1 MKKYIIYLLIMMFSA
16 MGAQAQDSY
25 LKGALERMA
34 RNKAFAMTQSGEKST
49 VDDTTQWSWKKFSF
63 KTFKKNE
70 FLKEIEKIRT
80 AYQRDCNEPATDF
93 YYMVDGN
100 NNPFE
105 TWINFAI
112 SVGNDLIMVGNFSA
126 YSVLINRQQMGQTG
140 MRRVCAIEWGNI
152 VENRQINEKGYEGNI
167 YIVEGKFPLNKHRV
181 ATEINQQ
188 NYKAT
193 QYTGDLVIP
202 KDTIDEK
209 AAPKEETKKEKEEVP
224 NEQLTKMLKDAQ
236 SNLKGNF
243 EIIGKRDPELWD
255 RGYFISYK
263 DETDMY
269 VEPILVATNG
279 TSFSYK
285 HDLKDITIGRVRALM
300 KDGTICSAWI
310 DIPFVPGEIA
320 ELSVHNGYYSLTGS
334 SFYQQWVKEESKNLK
349 DWDERKYTEYALNN
363 IHSPGIIC
371 YLFYQ
376 HLIKCSSNQK
386 KIFKALPTTQQEN
399 HVGRFIKKYMN
410 NKL

>member
-1 MKKYIIYLLIMMFSA
+1 
-16 MGAQAQDSY
+16 
-25 LKGALERMA
+25 MA

-49 VDDTTQWSWKKFSF
+49 VDDATQWSWKKFSF

-70 FLKEIEKIRT
+70 FLKEIEKIRI
-80 AYQRDCNEPATDF
+80 AYQRDCNESATDF

-100 NNPFE
+100 NNPLE
-105 TWINFAI
+105 TWINFDI

-167 YIVEGKFPLNKHRV
+167 YIVEGMFPLNKRHV
-181 ATEINQQ
+181 ADEIKQQ
-188 NYKAT
+188 SYKAT
-193 QYTGDLVIP
+193 QLTGDL
-202 KDTIDEK
+202 
-209 AAPKEETKKEKEEVP
+209 APIETKEEKEEVP

-236 SNLKGNF
+236 TNLKGNF

-279 TSFSYK
+279 TNFSYK

-334 SFYQQWVKEESKNLK
+334 SFYKQWVQEESKNHK
-349 DWDERKYTEYALNN
+349 DWDERKYTEYALSN

-376 HLIKCSSNQK
+376 HLIKSASNQK

>member
-1 MKKYIIYLLIMMFSA
+1 MFSTI
-16 MGAQAQDSY
+16 GAQAQDSY

-49 VDDTTQWSWKKFSF
+49 VDDATQWSWKKFSF

-70 FLKEIEKIRT
+70 FLKEIEKIRI
-80 AYQRDCNEPATDF
+80 AYQRDCNESATDF

-100 NNPFE
+100 NNPLE
-105 TWINFAI
+105 TWINFDI

-167 YIVEGKFPLNKHRV
+167 YIVEGMFPLNKRHV
-181 ATEINQQ
+181 ADEIKQQ
-188 NYKAT
+188 SYKAT
-193 QYTGDLVIP
+193 QLTGDL
-202 KDTIDEK
+202 
-209 AAPKEETKKEKEEVP
+209 APIETKEEKEEVP

-236 SNLKGNF
+236 TNLKGNF

-279 TSFSYK
+279 TNFSYK

-334 SFYQQWVKEESKNLK
+334 SFYKQWVQEESKNHK
-349 DWDERKYTEYALNN
+349 DWDERKYTEYALSN

-376 HLIKCSSNQK
+376 HLIKSASNQK